1 MKLKIQLLK
10 LLILISITSICFLS
24 SIFAW
29 FSSVNTN
36 TASSINGTV
45 IKYTNDGLTISG
57 DSEASSQRT
66 YKLHEEINYNLKAT
80 NSFDSI
86 VVDFNVTSV
95 SKEEYIKLCKENAY
109 LLDIDT
115 PSTSSSYETEIEE
128 KANEMYKFYSNN
140 NILDFYT
147 GKIVKSD
154 TEISLNERTEI
165 NYRDFTVSG
174 SENDT
179 FNMVLNFGTN
189 IYPSYTEDDETY
201 TAKNYNCFLIGLKI
215 EMTFIAKNSAQS

>member
-95 SKEEYIKLCKENAY
+95 SKEEYIKLCKENTY

-115 PSTSSSYETEIEE
+115 PSTSSSYETKVSE

-154 TEISLNERTEI
+154 TEISLNKRTEI

-179 FNMVLNFGTN
+179 FNLVLNFGTST
-189 IYPSYTEDDETY
+189 YPSYTEDDKTY
-201 TAKNYNCFLIGLKI
+201 TATNYNCFLIGLKI